1 MKEKKYEVDVP
12 KFKFRGEWKIQG
24 DIISMTEEEL
34 SFFSAYVKPYKPVV
48 TTKDLGGLI
57 KGSKPGLIKGGK

>member
-1 MKEKKYEVDVP
+1 MKEKRYIVDVS
-12 KFKFRGEWKIQG
+12 KFKFRGEWRING

-48 TTKDLGGLI
+48 TTKNLGGLI
-57 KGSKPGLIKGGK
+57 KGSGPGLVKGGK